1 MNKKELV
8 FLAGLVGG
16 VGLTLLGQ
24 RLINKKPIKK

>member
-8 FLAGLVGG
+8 FLAGLAGG

-24 RLINKKPIKK
+24 KLLKKKNIQV